1 MTTGKNKENF
11 EKWFRLNFHWTIED
25 AGDGTY
31 FNALPFEMQ
40 IGVYLSYY
48 DSIGYRIGI
57 DCYYDMQGTY
67 RTDFVDKD
75 NKVHGFQSKDM
86 DTAYKEAFKKADELI
101 NQQN

>member
-40 IGVYLSYY
+40 IGVYLAYY
-48 DSIGYRIGI
+48 DSVGYRIGI

-67 RTDFVDKD
+67 RTDFVDKYH
-75 NKVHGFQSKDM
+75 KVHGFQSKDM
-86 DTAYKEAFKKADELI
+86 KTAYKEAFKKADELI
-101 NQQN
+101 NQK